1 MNPYQVLGVK
11 KTDDSET
18 IKRAYR
24 KAVKECHPDTH
35 PGDQR
40 AEERFKEAAKAYE
53 ILSDTKKREDYDKK
67 HMEKQKKPG
76 NGKKTEVNKEMKKTS
91 ADPMDV
97 TKMFEE
103 YMGFKF

>member
-1 MNPYQVLGVK
+1 MNPYQVLGVTK
-11 KTDDSET
+11 ADDAET

-24 KAVKECHPDTH
+24 RIVKECHPDTH
-35 PGDQR
+35 PGDKR

-53 ILSDTKKREDYDKK
+53 ILSDTKKRESYDKG
-67 HMEKQKKPG
+67 HMEKPQKQESSRKTKE
-76 NGKKTEVNKEMKKTS
+76 KKAS